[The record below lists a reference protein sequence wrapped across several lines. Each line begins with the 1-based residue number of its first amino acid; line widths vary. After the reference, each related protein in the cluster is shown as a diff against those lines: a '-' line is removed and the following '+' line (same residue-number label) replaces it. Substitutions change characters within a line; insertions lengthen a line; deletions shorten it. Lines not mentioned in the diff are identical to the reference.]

1 MKEHIESQNITYLK
15 TGLIMEN
22 FLTFRTAKWDVELV
36 RTKSI
41 TAMNLICM
49 QKEIAKKKEEVSFI
63 IRIHEFT

>member
-1 MKEHIESQNITYLK
+1 MNIVKEHFESQNITYLK

-41 TAMNLICM
+41 TAMNLIRM
-49 QKEIAKKKEEVSFI
+49 QKEIAKKRRK
-63 IRIHEFT
+63 